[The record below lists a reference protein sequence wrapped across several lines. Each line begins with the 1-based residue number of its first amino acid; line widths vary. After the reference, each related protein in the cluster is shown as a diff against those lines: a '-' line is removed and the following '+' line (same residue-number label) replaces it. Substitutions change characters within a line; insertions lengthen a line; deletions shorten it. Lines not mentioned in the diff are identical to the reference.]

1 MAYLDMH
8 RLEATPVE
16 NDPFDYLIV
25 RNLVVPER
33 LDEIVRDFPE
43 VPGPGSHPPGE
54 LQINGHFKALM
65 DELESP
71 AFRQV
76 IESKFGLDLSNRP
89 TMYTVR
95 GYTRQTDGSIHTD
108 STTKIITVLLYLN
121 QKWDADGGRL
131 RLLRNGQDLE
141 DYVAEVPPD
150 GGTLL
155 VFRRSDNS
163 WHGHQ
168 PFAGQ
173 RRAIQMNW
181 VTSKDVVAMEQRR
194 HRMSTRLKKFR
205 NLFQRKA
212 G

>member
-1 MAYLDMH
+1 MAYLDMR
-8 RLEATPVE
+8 RLEATPVQ

-25 RNLVVPER
+25 PDLVVPER
-33 LDEIVRDFPE
+33 LDEVVRDFPD
-43 VPGPGSHPPGE
+43 VPGPGSHPPDE
-54 LQINGHFKALM
+54 LRISGHFKALM

-71 AFRQV
+71 VFRQV

-121 QKWDADGGRL
+121 QKWDVDGGRL
-131 RLLRNGQDLE
+131 RLLRDGQDLE
-141 DYVAEVPPD
+141 NYVAEVPPD

-181 VTSKDVVAMEQRR
+181 VTNSDVVAMEQRR
-194 HRMSTRLKKFR
+194 HRLSTRLKKIR